1 MPELFS
7 AWTPAERWLAGLLWA
22 DGHITPSIGVAG
34 HIVLN
39 LTDRDVLD
47 QAARVIGEGHRF
59 HKSQPPQKPT
69 HQVLHRLAFT
79 DEAGALARLG
89 FGPKPER
96 VWPDEIGSAA
106 FLRGLFDGDGSV
118 GWYGDGHGQS
128 QYRRAMICG
137 PLAVVTGAGSWL
149 AEQGVRPRD
158 PRPHGSIWQLTWRHR
173 DSLRL
178 AEIMYSEPGPC
189 MTRKRE
195 RFRSVGAP

>member
-1 MPELFS
+1 MLFS

-22 DGHITPSIGVAG
+22 DGHLVPGSGRVQ
-34 HIVLN
+34 LN
-39 LTDRDVLD
+39 LTDEDAIEAA
-47 QAARVIGEGHRF
+47 QALTDGRRYA
-59 HKSQPPQKPT
+59 SQPPAKPT
-69 HQVLHRLAFT
+69 HRALHRLGFT
-79 DEAGALARLG
+79 DEAGVLARLG

-128 QYRRAMICG
+128 LYRRAMICG

-158 PRPHGSIWQLTWRHR
+158 PRPHGSVWQLTWRHR

-178 AEIMYSEPGPC
+178 AEIMYAEPGPC
-189 MTRKRE
+189 IARKRDC
-195 RFRSVGAP
+195 FRRQVPL